1 MFYQT
6 EQEVKS
12 KLNKKSLLLSI
23 IGIFVVLILL
33 LLIFLIPVFN
43 QSLATV
49 QAAEYGQYRVIN
61 DNTKLWKDSTLDGS
75 DILDTL
81 AKDTVVIV
89 LEGEDAENYYKVRV
103 NEKEGYLRIFDI
115 AKVTEITT
123 QYQVI
128 QVKAT
133 TKKLGDKIKIYVE
146 PSEDSA
152 VAKEVRDGQR
162 LQVVDEGIPN
172 FYSVIYDE
180 KTYYVSKSNVT
191 TKLSQSQL
199 TALIVSLVSASTI
212 LIVFSIIYL
221 NKNLQNR
228 RTYKNYMNRE

>member
-33 LLIFLIPVFN
+33 LLIFLIPAFN

-89 LEGEDAENYYKVRV
+89 LDSEETENYYKVRV

-212 LIVFSIIYL
+212 LIVFSIKYL
-221 NKNLQNR
+221 TKNLQNR
-228 RTYKNYMNRE
+228 RTYRNYMNGE

>member
-33 LLIFLIPVFN
+33 LLIFLIPAFN

-81 AKDTVVIV
+81 AIDTVVI
-89 LEGEDAENYYKVRV
+89 LLDSEETENYYKVRV

>member
-81 AKDTVVIV
+81 AEDTVVIV
-89 LEGEDAENYYKVRV
+89 LEGEEAGNYYKVRV

-180 KTYYVSKSNVT
+180 KTYYVSKNNVT

-221 NKNLQNR
+221 NKNLQSR

>member
-89 LEGEDAENYYKVRV
+89 LEGEESENYYKVRV

-152 VAKEVRDGQR
+152 VVKEVRDGQR

-180 KTYYVSKSNVT
+180 KTYYVSKNNVT

-221 NKNLQNR
+221 NKNLQSR

>member
-89 LEGEDAENYYKVRV
+89 LDSEETENYYKVRV

-180 KTYYVSKSNVT
+180 KTYYVSKNNVT

-221 NKNLQNR
+221 NKNLQSR

>member
-33 LLIFLIPVFN
+33 LLIFLIPAFN

-89 LEGEDAENYYKVRV
+89 LEGEDAENYYKIRV

>member
-180 KTYYVSKSNVT
+180 KTYYVSKNNVT

-221 NKNLQNR
+221 NKNLQSR

>member
-89 LEGEDAENYYKVRV
+89 LEGEETENYYKVRV

-180 KTYYVSKSNVT
+180 KTYYVSKNNIT

-221 NKNLQNR
+221 NKNLQSR

>member
-33 LLIFLIPVFN
+33 LLIFLIPAFN

>member
-33 LLIFLIPVFN
+33 LLIFLIPAFN

-89 LEGEDAENYYKVRV
+89 LDSEETENYYKVRV

>member
-89 LEGEDAENYYKVRV
+89 LEGEETENYYKVRV

-180 KTYYVSKSNVT
+180 KTYYVSKNNVT

-221 NKNLQNR
+221 NKNLQSR

>member
-89 LEGEDAENYYKVRV
+89 LDSEETENYYKVRV

>member
-221 NKNLQNR
+221 NKNLQSR